1 MKTVTFA
8 KRWVH
13 HVSDTVRE
21 EYPAGSTVDVSEDR
35 AKAAQDAGVLK
46 GEPVDAK
53 PAEKPETTP
62 AAASK
67 TKGA

>member
-8 KRWVH
+8 KKWIH

-35 AKAAQDAGVLK
+35 AETAKGAGVLK

-53 PAEKPETTP
+53 PAEKAETAP
-62 AAASK
+62 AATPK